1 MKQFK
6 RSFIFTLLAAF
17 CTFAVF
23 ISGYWTRG
31 QQQTGSTNFPI
42 LHEAYEILIQHAFK
56 PIPTPPAIE
65 YGMIRGMLQAYGDP
79 HTIFLEPVQSE
90 LETNSLQGSYGG
102 IGVRLGNDAQGHV
115 ILYPFQASPAYKAG
129 VKEGDRLLMVGDLE
143 ISTENPIDDINAAIR
158 GPVGQK
164 VTLKI
169 ARAPDYSPTQI
180 SVKFEV
186 IQLPSV
192 SWHIDTDEKR
202 LGIVE
207 INIIA
212 TTTPDE
218 VTHAVQDLTSRGV
231 EAIVLDLRNN
241 GGGLLDAGIDTARL
255 FLKDGVV
262 IEQQYRGE
270 DIKKYEVD
278 KPGLF
283 VSLPMTIL
291 VNQNTASASEIIAG
305 SLQVHKRAKLIGTPT
320 YGKDTVQLVFNLR
333 DGSSLHVTA
342 AQWWI
347 PGLEPSL
354 GGHGLQPDI
363 SLSPE
368 DTNSDNA
375 IRTAIQVLFP
385 SN

>member
-17 CTFAVF
+17 YTFAVF

-375 IRTAIQVLFP
+375 IRTAIQVLFS